1 LPLTILVGVA
11 AFVLGVIGASI
22 VSASQIG
29 RSEGR
34 MQFQISELRN
44 AVTALHSVVSDLN
57 QRVERHGSI

>member
-1 LPLTILVGVA
+1 MLLVAIA
-11 AFVLGVIGASI
+11 AFVLGVVSASV

-44 AVTALHSVVSDLN
+44 AVTACTQLSAT
-57 QRVERHGSI
+57 